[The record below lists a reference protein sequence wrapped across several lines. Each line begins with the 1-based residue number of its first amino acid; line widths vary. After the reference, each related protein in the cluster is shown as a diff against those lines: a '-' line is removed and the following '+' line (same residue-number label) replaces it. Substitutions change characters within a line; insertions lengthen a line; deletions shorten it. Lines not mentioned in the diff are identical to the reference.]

1 MGRVD
6 EAWKGEDQV
15 RVFLE
20 GIRGAIPFFDAQL
33 DTMMRLIE
41 GLDLRTFLDLGCGD
55 GILSSRVLAAFPNA
69 RGVLLDFSPP
79 MLQKARRA
87 LGGRGAGIE
96 FVEADLS
103 DPDWAAIAAGASST
117 KAYDLIVSGYAIH
130 HQPGD
135 VKKRI
140 YGAVFDLLDQGGIFI
155 NIDHVASPSERVRR
169 ISNNLFLER
178 LRAFHEAENGPGDF
192 EAVKNLFQR
201 RVDGEAKVLSPV
213 WEQCNWLK
221 DIGFVEVDCF
231 FKSFELAVFG
241 GRRPMA

>member
-1 MGRVD
+1 
-6 EAWKGEDQV
+6 
-15 RVFLE
+15 
-20 GIRGAIPFFDAQL
+20 
-33 DTMMRLIE
+33 
-41 GLDLRTFLDLGCGD
+41 
-55 GILSSRVLAAFPNA
+55 
-69 RGVLLDFSPP
+69 
-79 MLQKARRA
+79 
-87 LGGRGAGIE
+87 
-96 FVEADLS
+96 
-103 DPDWAAIAAGASST
+103 
-117 KAYDLIVSGYAIH
+117 
-130 HQPGD
+130 
-135 VKKRI
+135 
-140 YGAVFDLLDQGGIFI
+140 
-155 NIDHVASPSERVRR
+155 VRR